1 MAFGVSGLVSG
12 IDTDTLV
19 SQLVAAAAQPR
30 QVIARQKAVLED
42 KKDAFATLSSRLTSV
57 KTALEEID
65 TEAEF
70 RSSTGTS
77 GNEDIVGVTVAGDAA
92 IGTFSVKVN
101 QRAQAALYLS
111 GGFDAAELTTDS
123 VVGTGTLN
131 ITYDGVTTGVTIDA
145 STSSLQDVVD
155 AINDNVEGVSAYI
168 MDTGAATGRYRI
180 ALSGEDTGADYD
192 ITIDASG
199 LTSDPG
205 FTQNVVAQDA
215 EIEVNGIAITHAD
228 NDIEDV
234 VAGVTFHALEE
245 QDAADDPISVT
256 VARDLDGMVEKINTF
271 VAAYNNVI
279 SYIRTQTVYNEDE
292 NLKGAFIGESAH
304 RAVQQKLQ
312 TVLSDEYSVSTVITA
327 LSQMGFSTAQNGDL
341 EIDEDD
347 LRDALSDN
355 FDAAVSMFTNASGV
369 NLALQDAIDVLTD
382 EDDGTVT
389 ARVEGLGDAIEDQ
402 EERLERFDD
411 RLEAYEAR
419 LKRQFTAMELAMA
432 RFQSA
437 GQSLLALMPSTSS
450 SNDE

>member
-1 MAFGVSGLVSG
+1 MAFGVSGLISG
-12 IDTDTLV
+12 IDTDSLV
-19 SQLVAAAAQPR
+19 SQLVAASAQPR

-42 KKDAFATLSSRLTSV
+42 KKDAFATLSSRLSSLKTS
-57 KTALEEID
+57 LEDID

-77 GNEDIVGVTVAGDAA
+77 GNEDVVGVTVAGDAA
-92 IGTFSVKVN
+92 VGTFSVKVN
-101 QRAQAALYLS
+101 QRAQSALYLS
-111 GGFDAAELTTDS
+111 GGFDAAALTTDG

-131 ITYDGVTTGVTIDA
+131 LTYDGVTTAVTIDA

-168 MDTGAATGRYRI
+168 MDTGASTGRYRI

-192 ITIDASG
+192 ITVDASG

-205 FTQNVVAQDA
+205 FTQNVAAQDA
-215 EIEVNGIAITHAD
+215 EIEVNGITITHAD

-234 VAGVTFHALEE
+234 VEGVTFHALEE
-245 QDAADDPISVT
+245 QDPADDAISVT

-271 VAAYNNVI
+271 VSAYNNVI
-279 SYIRTQTVYNEDE
+279 SYIRTQTVYNEEE
-292 NLKGAFIGESAH
+292 NLKGAFIGESTH
-304 RAVQQKLQ
+304 RSVQQRLQ
-312 TVLSDEYSVSTVITA
+312 TVLSDEYGVSTVITA
-327 LSQMGFSTAQNGDL
+327 LSQMGFSTAQDGDL
-341 EIDEDD
+341 EIDEDE

-355 FDAAVSMFTNASGV
+355 FDAAVSMFTDAAGV
-369 NLALQDAIDVLTD
+369 NLTLQDAIDVMTD
-382 EDDGTVT
+382 EDTGTVT
-389 ARVEGLGDAIEDQ
+389 ARIDGLADSIEDQ

-411 RLEAYEAR
+411 RLESYEAR

-450 SNDE
+450 GNDE